1 MPKFTLK
8 GVRLFSGGVD
18 LTSNSNKVEL
28 KAEIEG
34 KDVTA
39 FNPTSTTEVWT
50 ELIGGLSTT
59 TADAE
64 GQWEAGDASKVDDAL
79 WAARGGVGPLTIC
92 PAGATDGALAW
103 LTKSLTGSYTLGGQV
118 GDVAPWSASWAGSW
132 PLSRGLVLH
141 PPGTARTATGNG
153 VTRQLG
159 AVAAGRALYVTAH
172 VLSVA
177 GTTPSLTVVVESDD
191 NAGMTTPVTR
201 ATFTAA
207 TAVSGQAVQILGP
220 ITDDWWRVR
229 WTITGTGP
237 SFLFVAA
244 AGLGPA

>member
-1 MPKFTLK
+1 MAKFTLK

-18 LTSNSNKVEL
+18 LTSNTNKVEL
-28 KAEIEG
+28 KAEIEE

-39 FNPTSTTEVWT
+39 FSVTSTTEVWNQV
-50 ELIGGLSTT
+50 IGGLATT

-79 WAARGGVGPLTIC
+79 WAARGGLGPLTIC

-103 LTKSLTGSYTLGGQV
+103 LTKSLSGSYALGGQV

-153 VTRQLG
+153 VVRQLG
-159 AVAAGRALYVTAH
+159 AVTSGRALYVTVH
-172 VLSVA
+172 VLSAA

-191 NAGMTTPVTR
+191 NAGMSSAVTR

-207 TAVSGQAVQILGP
+207 TTAGGQSVQIVGP
-220 ITDDWWRVR
+220 VTDDWWRVR
-229 WTITGTGP
+229 WTITGSTP

-244 AGLGPA
+244 AGIGPA